1 MPKFEKQ
8 IKQMT
13 FVVKVYEYLFEEVK
27 KENPLLI
34 AKAIF
39 RAIKEVYPE
48 NAKVQEE
55 DNATDE
61 L

>member
-27 KENPLLI
+27 KENALLI
-34 AKAIF
+34 AKAIV

-55 DNATDE
+55 DT
-61 L
+61 